1 MHRPKPLQV
10 WRHSAAR
17 AAVVLCLAAAA
28 LASLGG
34 GWIDGP

>member
-1 MHRPKPLQV
+1 MHRWKH
-10 WRHSAAR
+10 RATR
-17 AAVVLCLAAAA
+17 AAVALCLAAAA